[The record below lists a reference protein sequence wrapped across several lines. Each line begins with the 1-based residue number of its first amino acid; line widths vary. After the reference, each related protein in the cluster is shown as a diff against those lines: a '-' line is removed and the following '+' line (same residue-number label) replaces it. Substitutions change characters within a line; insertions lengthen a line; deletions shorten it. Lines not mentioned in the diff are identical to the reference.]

1 MHNEINVFFQSE
13 FYFFFFVLIFPS
25 LHLLTPLPDSTMS
38 FKSIT
43 HFPDT
48 FSNEFMLLDKSG
60 RPKKYQYLEIKIIN
74 GVGTLLVQSQAGKF
88 LLYSS

>member
-13 FYFFFFVLIFPS
+13 FYFFSFVLIFPS
-25 LHLLTPLPDSTMS
+25 LHLTPLPNSNMS

-60 RPKKYQYLEIKIIN
+60 RP
-74 GVGTLLVQSQAGKF
+74 
-88 LLYSS
+88 